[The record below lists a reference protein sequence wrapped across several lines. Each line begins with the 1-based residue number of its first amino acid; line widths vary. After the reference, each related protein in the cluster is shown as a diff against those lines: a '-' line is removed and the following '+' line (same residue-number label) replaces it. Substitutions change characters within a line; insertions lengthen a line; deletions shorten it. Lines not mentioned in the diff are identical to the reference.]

1 MAKSVLRR
9 LTPQDLIEIRKAVA
23 YDPTVPNG
31 LRWLA
36 KRKGR
41 KPSGIGQTFWI
52 GQVSYQ
58 APHIVMI
65 LNDRWPSAGDSVV
78 TRIDKNG
85 PWGEVDNLK
94 WASMAQA
101 LTEGREHNR
110 QDLLKS
116 VLGNDVP
123 DLGEKFRLAGLC
135 KKSHKWNGN
144 PVSLQVKDGPGWRC
158 KECKALQSINKSQRA
173 PRKTERRWIPE
184 LKGLPAAERKL
195 KYRRMLR
202 ESLVSQGLTTRGTQ
216 LKSPAMQAALLG
228 DKEQR
233 AMWTAIR
240 QSGQSPSVAR
250 LVMNEQRR
258 YWRENPEASREH
270 KRQWSQASWWLNYQ
284 IRPELRL
291 YTRQKSKRRK
301 ALERGSVG
309 IQVKG
314 CQITKRF
321 AEFGHRCAYCGA
333 TGDLHIEHVNPIS
346 KGGTHVLS
354 NVVPACQ
361 SCNYSKRAKDA
372 ETWYRAQPFFC
383 RKRWA
388 KILKVMGA
396 GKGSPQQLALL

>member
-1 MAKSVLRR
+1 MEAIYSFDPKRFCLGTLCLHGHAWPGTTQSLRKIHPR
-9 LTPQDLIEIRKAVA
+9 ATQCAGC
-23 YDPTVPNG
+23 T
-31 LRWLA
+31 
-36 KRKGR
+36 GR
-41 KPSGIGQTFWI
+41 KNSSWLLSFIDYEAMGWPANQTIG
-52 GQVSYQ
+52 
-58 APHIVMI
+58 
-65 LNDRWPSAGDSVV
+65 
-78 TRIDKNG
+78 K
-85 PWGEVDNLK
+85 
-94 WASMAQA
+94 
-101 LTEGREHNR
+101 
-110 QDLLKS
+110 
-116 VLGNDVP
+116 
-123 DLGEKFRLAGLC
+123 LC
-135 KKSHKWNGN
+135 KKEHKWEGQNA
-144 PVSLQVKDGPGWRC
+144 SLRRWGHCV
-158 KECKALQSINKSQRA
+158 ECEKLRKIEQSQRK
-173 PRKTERRWIPE
+173 PRKSGRRWHPELRGLLPTERRK
-184 LKGLPAAERKL
+184 LYKRKLVQDLRAKGLTAKGTVPTRADGGVARGKRNEAIALERAFERAL
-195 KYRRMLR
+195 
-202 ESLVSQGLTTRGTQ
+202 QNTR
-216 LKSPAMQAALLG
+216 
-228 DKEQR
+228 
-233 AMWTAIR
+233 
-240 QSGQSPSVAR
+240 QSPSVAR

-270 KRQWSQASWWLNYQ
+270 KRQWSQASWWLDYQ
-284 IRPELRL
+284 TKPELRL

-309 IQVKG
+309 IHVKG